1 VDLVV
6 DWGDD
11 GSAIKQNIIEKYP
24 YLNGDYGWL
33 VKSTSFY
40 FQEGTTYTRES
51 EKATLGVYRMPA
63 GCIFSDKGPAIF
75 FASQADLWWG
85 MGILD
90 STLIAGFL
98 RMLTP
103 DRSRP
108 IGLVSSFPM
117 RIPNADMKES
127 LSSAVRK
134 DYDLKSAWDTGNETA
149 TSFSEP
155 WILQTSRMISD
166 QTDRGKSGISQVFSL
181 LELSLQLPSS
191 PGVQTLSDLLDF
203 IVTLEKEA
211 DSILKRLQDRI
222 DEIVYSVY
230 SVNLNDRALIEREL
244 GDPPPEIV
252 WPHME
257 RESDEEKRREHIRR
271 LLSYFVLEALK
282 ETRDGILPLC
292 EGTGHPTA
300 LDAVR
305 SGLAETFGEEAAF
318 RMEGEIAEILG
329 RDIGDWLDGPFI
341 KWHTSLYKSRPILW
355 QLSSRD
361 YYHTFNIF
369 LYIHKLDADT
379 LRKVQTQYLWPK
391 RRTLASARD
400 AAQADEDYGR
410 LEDVESDLEA
420 LEAFEVKLLSVIEG
434 EVTVRTPSWAEGP
447 YRHGIYDP
455 VLDDGVKVNI
465 APLQKAYLLRY
476 KRMV

>member
-1 VDLVV
+1 
-6 DWGDD
+6 
-11 GSAIKQNIIEKYP
+11 
-24 YLNGDYGWL
+24 
-33 VKSTSFY
+33 
-40 FQEGTTYTRES
+40 
-51 EKATLGVYRMPA
+51 
-63 GCIFSDKGPAIF
+63 
-75 FASQADLWWG
+75 
-85 MGILD
+85 
-90 STLIAGFL
+90 
-98 RMLTP
+98 
-103 DRSRP
+103 
-108 IGLVSSFPM
+108 
-117 RIPNADMKES
+117 
-127 LSSAVRK
+127 
-134 DYDLKSAWDTGNETA
+134 
-149 TSFSEP
+149 
-155 WILQTSRMISD
+155 
-166 QTDRGKSGISQVFSL
+166 
-181 LELSLQLPSS
+181 
-191 PGVQTLSDLLDF
+191 
-203 IVTLEKEA
+203 
-211 DSILKRLQDRI
+211 
-222 DEIVYSVY
+222 
-230 SVNLNDRALIEREL
+230 
-244 GDPPPEIV
+244 
-252 WPHME
+252 ME

-271 LLSYFVLEALK
+271 FLEALK

-400 AAQADEDYGR
+400 AAQADADYGR

-420 LEAFEVKLLSVIEG
+420 LAAFEAKLLSVIEG